1 MSHPIRTIALAYLT
15 FTSAQTSGA
24 QPPPVRRGFTIPLI
38 DLADQGH
45 RQIIVDREE
54 GQYLGHPTTVLLEDG
69 RTIIIVYPKGHGRGA
84 IVMKRSTD
92 GGLSWSDRL
101 PVPENWSTSR
111 ETPTIHRVID
121 PQGEKRLI
129 LFSGLYPIRK
139 SVSEDD
145 GRTWTP
151 LEPIGDFGGIVA
163 MASVERLRDGDYLTL
178 FHDDGR
184 FLRAGG
190 RPTRFRVYRTISH
203 DGGLTWGRPEVIAEH
218 PTAHLCEPGLIRSPD
233 GRQIAVL
240 LRENSRKLNSFVI
253 FSDDEGRTWTAPR
266 ELPGSL
272 TGDRHVGK
280 YGPAGRLFV
289 SFRDTTHESPSK
301 GDWVGWVGTYDDIV
315 AGREGQ
321 YRVRLMD
328 NHKAADCAYPAVEV
342 LADGTFVATTYGH
355 WTEGEE
361 PYIVSVRFKLA
372 ELDELAKVRSRGSP
386 ETTRAPSPAGV
397 TITAADD
404 DHLRRALAEAVPG
417 TTIRIASGTYRGGLF
432 ARGLRGEPGKPIV
445 LAAANPGRPPV
456 IEGGNYG
463 LHLSDPAYVELHGLV
478 IAKIRGNG
486 LNIDDGGSYD
496 SPAQHILLK
505 GLVIRDIGPDG
516 NRDGIKLSGVDDFR
530 VEDCTVE
537 RWGSGGSGIDMVG
550 CHRGTITGCT
560 FRHKGEIGGNGVQAK
575 GGSSRILITGCRFE
589 HAGSRAINLGGSTGL
604 AFFRPRPQ
612 GYEAKDLTVEDCTFI
627 GSQAPVA
634 FVGVDGADVRHNTIY
649 RPRRYALR
657 ILQETTGTGFVPS
670 RNGRFT
676 DNLIAFRSGEMT
688 LPVNIGPGTAP
699 ETFVLA
705 RNAWYCLDAP
715 ERSRPG
721 LSISE
726 ADGVYGVDPR
736 FQDGERG
743 DLRHR
748 TDGPAG
754 RVGARTKDIGPKGRQ
769 P

>member
-1 MSHPIRTIALAYLT
+1 MSHPIRALALACLI
-15 FTSAQTSGA
+15 FMSAQTSGA
-24 QPPPVRRGFTIPLI
+24 QPPPVQSGFTIPLI
-38 DLADQGH
+38 DLADQRL
-45 RQIIVDREE
+45 RQIIVDREK
-54 GQYLGHPTTVLLEDG
+54 GQYLGHPTTVLIEDG
-69 RTIIIVYPKGHGRGA
+69 KTILIVYPKGHGRGA

-92 GGLSWSDRL
+92 GGLSWSGRL
-101 PVPENWSTSR
+101 PVPENWSTSQ

-121 PQGEKRLI
+121 SRGKKRLI
-129 LFSGLYPIRK
+129 LFSGLYPIRRAI
-139 SVSEDD
+139 SEDD
-145 GRTWTP
+145 GRTWTS

-163 MASVERLRDGDYLTL
+163 MASVERLKNGDYMAL

-184 FLRAGG
+184 FLHAGG
-190 RPTRFRVYRTISH
+190 RPTRFRVYKTISH
-203 DGGLTWGRPEVIAEH
+203 DGGLTWGGPEVIAEH

-253 FSDDEGRTWTAPR
+253 FSDDEGRAWTAPR
-266 ELPGSL
+266 QLPGSL

-280 YGPAGRLFV
+280 YGPDGRLFV
-289 SFRDTTHESPSK
+289 SFRDTTHESPTR
-301 GDWVGWVGTYDDIV
+301 GDWAGWVGTYDDIV

-328 NHKAADCAYPAVEV
+328 NRKAADCAYPGVEV
-342 LADGTFVATTYGH
+342 LPDGTCVATTYGH
-355 WTEGEE
+355 WTEGEQ
-361 PYIVSVRFKLA
+361 PYIVSVRFTLA
-372 ELDELAKVRSRGSP
+372 DLDELARARSKSASK
-386 ETTRAPSPAGV
+386 TARAPASDGV
-397 TITAADD
+397 TITVADSD
-404 DHLRRALAEAVPG
+404 RLRRALADAVPG
-417 TTIRIASGTYRGGLF
+417 TTIRIAPGTYRGGLF

-445 LAAANPGRPPV
+445 LAAADPDRPPV
-456 IEGGNYG
+456 IEGSSSG
-463 LHLSDPAYVELHGLV
+463 LHLSDPAHVELHGLV

-486 LNIDDGGSYD
+486 LNIDDGGSFD
-496 SPAQHILLK
+496 SPAQHIFLK

-530 VEDCTVE
+530 VEGCTVE

-550 CHRGTITGCT
+550 CHRGTITDCI
-560 FRHKGEIGGNGVQAK
+560 FRHKDEIGGNGVQAK
-575 GGSSRILITGCRFE
+575 GGSSEVRITGCRFE

-604 AFFRPRPQ
+604 AYFRPRPQ
-612 GYEAKDLTVEDCTFI
+612 GYEAKGITVEDCTFI
-627 GSQAPVA
+627 GSLAPVA
-634 FVGVDGADVRHNTIY
+634 FVGVDGAEVRNNTIY

-657 ILQETTGTGFVPS
+657 ILQETTGPGFVPS
-670 RNGRFT
+670 RDGRFT
-676 DNLIAFRSGEMT
+676 DNLIAFRSAEMT

-721 LSISE
+721 LPIAE
-726 ADGVYGVDPR
+726 AEGVYGVDPR
-736 FQDGERG
+736 FRDGEGG

-754 RVGARTKDIGPKGRQ
+754 RAGARVQANGSDGGR